1 MAIRS
6 KILYIL
12 RHPMML
18 TLNIEIFFYRF
29 IHFLERNYCVVYYLR
44 HKRLCFSRDGLSVC
58 LSVSWIIRPDVAGGK
73 VSPGMGI

>member
-18 TLNIEIFFYRF
+18 TLNIEIFVYRF
-29 IHFLERNYCVVYYLR
+29 IHFLERNHCVVYIRGYV
-44 HKRLCFSRDGLSVC
+44 FSRDGLSVC
-58 LSVSWIIRPDVAGGK
+58 LSVSWIIRPDVPGGK